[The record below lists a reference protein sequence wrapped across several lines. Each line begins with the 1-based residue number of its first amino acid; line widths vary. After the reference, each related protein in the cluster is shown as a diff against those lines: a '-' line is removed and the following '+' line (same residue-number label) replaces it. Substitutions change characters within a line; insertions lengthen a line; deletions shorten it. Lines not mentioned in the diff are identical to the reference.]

1 LANNAELCIRIIIV
15 QSMNE
20 RDSIAPVAERIE
32 KELVKH
38 SDIRIDPY
46 FWMNDR
52 ENPNVI
58 DYLNAE
64 NDYTNSYLSDYKD
77 FRENLFQELVSRIKQ
92 TDESV
97 PYFDNGYFY
106 ISRFEEGK
114 EYPIYSRKKGSLDAP
129 EEIMLDVNE
138 MAKGHAYY
146 QVGGLSVS
154 PDNRWLAFGVD
165 NVSRRQYKLYFKNLE
180 TDELLPQTIENTS
193 GYAAWGNDNR
203 TLFYTAKNPQTLRTD
218 KIFRHILGETAESDI
233 LVYEETDET
242 FYTTVYKTKS
252 EKFIMI
258 ASSSTLTSEYQYLD
272 ADKPEGKF
280 TVFHP
285 RERELEYSVDHYK
298 DKFYIVTNWNAKN
311 FRLMVTSLNKTTKDN
326 WTELIAHR
334 PDVLLEDIEIFS
346 HYLVVGERKNG
357 LINLRIINWKTKE
370 EHYLDFGEEDYTAG
384 VSINPDFE
392 SNTLRYSYT
401 SLTTPRSVYDYNMDD
416 RSKVLLKE
424 QEVLG
429 DFDKSN
435 YEAKRLYANSRDG
448 KQIPVSIVYRK
459 GIEKDG
465 NNPTLLYGY
474 GSYGINIDPYF
485 SSSRLS
491 LLDRGFIFVIAHI
504 RGSETLGRQW
514 YDDGKMM
521 AKMNTFNDFIDCAQ
535 FIINEHYTSPNKL
548 FAQGGSAG
556 GLLMGAVA
564 NMAPQLFK
572 GILADVPFVDVV
584 TTMLDESIP
593 LTTGEYDEWGDPNKE
608 ESYFYM
614 KSYSPYDNVTA
625 QNYPSMLVTT
635 GLYDSQVQY
644 WEPAKWVAKLR
655 YLKTDRNPLLL
666 HTNMDAGHG
675 GASGRF
681 EQFKEV
687 ALEYAF
693 MFKLLGI
700 KK

>member
-1 LANNAELCIRIIIV
+1 MNKEELKV
-15 QSMNE
+15 
-20 RDSIAPVAERIE
+20 PVAERIE
-32 KELVKH
+32 KELLMH
-38 SDIRIDPY
+38 GDTRIDPY
-46 FWMNDR
+46 FWLKDR
-52 ENPNVI
+52 ENPKVT

-64 NDYTNSYLSDYKD
+64 NNYTDLYLSDYNKFKD
-77 FRENLFQELVSRIKQ
+77 DLYQELVGRIKQ

-97 PYFDNGYFY
+97 PYFDNGYYY

-138 MAKGHAYY
+138 MAQGHAYY

-154 PDNRWLAFGVD
+154 PDNRWLVFGVD
-165 NVSRRQYKLYFKNLE
+165 TVSRRQYKLYFKNLE
-180 TDELLPQTIENTS
+180 TGEILSQTIENTS
-193 GYAAWGNDNR
+193 GYAAWSNDNC
-203 TLFYTAKNPQTLRTD
+203 TLFYTGKNPQTLRTD
-218 KIFRHILGETAESDI
+218 KIFRHTLGSEQKEDV

-252 EKFIMI
+252 EKYIMI
-258 ASSSTLTSEYQYLD
+258 ASSSTLTSEYQFLD
-272 ADKPEGKF
+272 ADKPDGKF
-280 TVFHP
+280 TIFHP

-311 FRLMVTSLNKTTKDN
+311 FRLMVTSLDKTTKEN

-346 HYLVVGERKNG
+346 RYLVVGERKNG
-357 LINLRIINWKTKE
+357 LINLRIINWKTSE
-370 EHYLDFGEEDYTAG
+370 EHYLDFGEEDYTAS

-392 SNTLRYSYT
+392 SDTLRYSYT
-401 SLTTPRSVYDYNMDD
+401 SLTTPRSVYDYNMND
-416 RSKVLLKE
+416 RTKVLLKQ

-429 DFDKSN
+429 DFDKEN
-435 YEAKRLYANSRDG
+435 YEAKRLYVSSRDG
-448 KQIPVSIVYRK
+448 KQIPLSMVYRK

-514 YDDGKMM
+514 YEDGKMM
-521 AKMNTFNDFIDCAQ
+521 AKMNTFNDFIDSAEYLIREQ
-535 FIINEHYTSPNKL
+535 YTSSDKL

-556 GLLMGAVA
+556 GLLMGAVV
-564 NMAPQLFK
+564 NLAPHLFK

-584 TTMLDESIP
+584 TTMLDDSIP
-593 LTTGEYDEWGDPNKE
+593 LTTGEYDEWGDPNE
-608 ESYFYM
+608 EEAYFYM
-614 KSYSPYDNVTA
+614 KSYSPYDNVKA
-625 QNYPSMLVTT
+625 QDYPAMLVTT
-635 GLYDSQVQY
+635 GLHDSQVQY

-655 YLKTDRNPLLL
+655 YLKTDNNPLLL

-693 MFKLLGI
+693 MFKLLNI